1 MSVYDHQ
8 GTGGLRDAPPLQG
21 AAIPHIRTVGLDR
34 PWAWL
39 AAGWRDFSTAPQV
52 SLTYGLALVAI
63 SYILVTGLSSI
74 GLFYLVLPLACGF
87 MLIGPLVAVGLYEVS
102 RRIEK
107 GEKPSMG
114 TALRAYSANAAHIGA
129 IGLGLMLFMLFWVRV
144 ALLIFALFFSYQ
156 PPTLESFVN
165 TVFFT
170 TDGLIFL
177 AVGSLVGGVMATVV
191 FAISAVS
198 IPMMLDRDVNIF
210 TAVMTSVAAVT
221 HNWKTMAGW
230 AGLIVLFTAAGMVT
244 AFLGLALALPLI
256 AHASWH
262 AYRDIVGE

>member
-1 MSVYDHQ
+1 
-8 GTGGLRDAPPLQG
+8 
-21 AAIPHIRTVGLDR
+21 
-34 PWAWL
+34 
-39 AAGWRDFSTAPQV
+39 
-52 SLTYGLALVAI
+52 
-63 SYILVTGLSSI
+63 
-74 GLFYLVLPLACGF
+74 
-87 MLIGPLVAVGLYEVS
+87 
-102 RRIEK
+102 
-107 GEKPSMG
+107 
-114 TALRAYSANAAHIGA
+114 
-129 IGLGLMLFMLFWVRV
+129 
-144 ALLIFALFFSYQ
+144 
-156 PPTLESFVN
+156 
-165 TVFFT
+165 
-170 TDGLIFL
+170 
-177 AVGSLVGGVMATVV
+177 VV

>member
-156 PPTLESFVN
+156 PQLSAADAGRLRQCGFLHPRW
-165 TVFFT
+165 
-170 TDGLIFL
+170 TDLPGRGLP
-177 AVGSLVGGVMATVV
+177 GRRDHGDGGV
-191 FAISAVS
+191 
-198 IPMMLDRDVNIF
+198 RDQRGVDPDD
-210 TAVMTSVAAVT
+210 ARPRRQ
-221 HNWKTMAGW
+221 HLHRGDDQRCRRY
-230 AGLIVLFTAAGMVT
+230 
-244 AFLGLALALPLI
+244 P
-256 AHASWH
+256 
-262 AYRDIVGE
+262 